1 MISDTTISAAQG
13 CGSEMK
19 DKFRMNFFMA
29 LPAAI
34 VAIVLYAILG
44 GHGSAAPSRPVPTV

>member
-1 MISDTTISAAQG
+1 MR
-13 CGSEMK
+13 

-34 VAIVLYAILG
+34 IAMVLYAILG
-44 GHGSAAPSRPVPTV
+44 GHGSGVVEAGAYNIVQVLP